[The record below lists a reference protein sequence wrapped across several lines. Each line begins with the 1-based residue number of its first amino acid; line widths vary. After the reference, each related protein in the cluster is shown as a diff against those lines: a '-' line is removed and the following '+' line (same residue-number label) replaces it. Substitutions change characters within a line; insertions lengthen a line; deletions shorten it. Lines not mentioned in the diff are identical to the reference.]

1 MDKKSNKSIINTQK
15 NDSLKMGNYFIIKKQ
30 TGTHIVSKILT
41 CTSCVIETNVYRHN
55 MLLKMSS
62 LMYFCKNNADRTKN
76 TKSTDKT
83 NTDKIN
89 TDGN

>member
-1 MDKKSNKSIINTQK
+1 MINTQK

-41 CTSCVIETNVYRHN
+41 CTSCVIETNTYRHN

-62 LMYFCKNNADRTKN
+62 LMYFCKNN
-76 TKSTDKT
+76 TDKRDKT
-83 NTDKIN
+83 KNTDKIG